1 MTENFI
7 SRTKAARDF
16 CEAIR
21 TIASKPENMKNLECY
36 LAAHFE
42 TWLEKWTD
50 TPENLTNCVYST
62 EADALASWGKYSN
75 KPVVMPDGS
84 TTTPAHYFG
93 LERIEDV
100 FIPWSDVKGERW
112 PGEY

>member
-1 MTENFI
+1 MFYYTDYI
-7 SRTKAARDF
+7 PA
-16 CEAIR
+16 
-21 TIASKPENMKNLECY
+21 
-36 LAAHFE
+36 
-42 TWLEKWTD
+42 TD
-50 TPENLTNCVYST
+50 TRRVIAYDEQKHGMPRVVSPDVAFLFHNAIITNCVYST

-93 LERIEDV
+93 MERIEDV